1 MKQQTIPVPSYVTNK
16 AQSNDVYVAIAYHEE
31 QGVYFLAFLADNMEE
46 AQKKTTYLAGSYI
59 CKLPDKPTHFM
70 IDRKI
75 YPMSQW
81 DRVMN
86 LRAFL

>member
-16 AQSNDVYVAIAYHEE
+16 AQSTDVYVAIAYHEE

-46 AQKKTTYLAGSYI
+46 AQKKTKNI
-59 CKLPDKPTHFM
+59 CELPNKPTHFM